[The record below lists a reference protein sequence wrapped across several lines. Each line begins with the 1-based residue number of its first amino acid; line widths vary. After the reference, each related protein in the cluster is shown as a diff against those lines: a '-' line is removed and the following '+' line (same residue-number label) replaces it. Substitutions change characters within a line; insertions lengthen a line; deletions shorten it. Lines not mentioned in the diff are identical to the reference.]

1 MSLTAAELYDAHS
14 AAVFAFALHLL
25 RNESAARDVLQSVFV
40 SIARS
45 AAAGPAPLPGV
56 ENHRAWL
63 LKLTHWQ
70 ILDLLRRDKAA
81 TLRETRWSGEC
92 VPLFAPAADPD
103 TRLMDESLSA
113 ALMTLPEDQRAV
125 VHLHL
130 WEGFTFDRLA
140 ETLGISRNTA
150 ASRYRLALEKL
161 RPRLQPLYDEIR

>member
-1 MSLTAAELYDAHS
+1 MTLTAAELYDAHS

-45 AAAGPAPLPGV
+45 APLPGV
-56 ENHRAWL
+56 ENHRSWL

-70 ILDLLRRDKAA
+70 VLDLLRRDKSAA
-81 TLRETRWSGEC
+81 LRETRWSGEC

-161 RPRLQPLYDEIR
+161 RPQLRPLYDEIR